1 MHSRLQRL
9 IEYLWPELILKGTPW
24 FSSWNLEHRKQF
36 ANRGKFF
43 FSLVA
48 LGYLGHYYL
57 VDIPNDKEPLEGWFI
72 FRMSMAGIS
81 FVTVLAYFFEAF
93 ASSRFVKWPAFFVCA
108 AACVTQAYVPVYFPE
123 APWFYPYLFIFT
135 SILVLSTSPL
145 KSLFF
150 AIPTMFMFFT
160 PLVEAGAPAYQLYS
174 ATVVS
179 LIVIFGVRASYI
191 SEIRNYLLTRE
202 RDAFRDEVIDLGK
215 EYESRLKSFIP
226 RVIADRLEHLI
237 ENTKLSV
244 LEATLEVLTPKK
256 REVACFWSDI
266 RGFTQG
272 SKDIDK
278 FLVDSVVPEVKAC
291 SDAVEDHEGIPRK
304 IGDLIFAYFDG
315 DDQRLN
321 LLRSILAGF
330 ALSELNKDMNA
341 TVSTVD
347 VNRFI
352 LVSIGEALVG
362 NVGGLNSGVEI
373 TALGPPV
380 NFLARLD
387 DATKAPG
394 LARHLEPGD
403 IILSSA
409 SAALLSQMK
418 VEMDCQRVCL
428 RKESVDI
435 RDFPEVED
443 VFVLRPSSEKHER
456 LKHAYDL
463 LAG

>member
-24 FSSWNLEHRKQF
+24 FNSWAIEHQRQF

-43 FSLVA
+43 FTLVA
-48 LGYLGHYYL
+48 LGYIGHYYL
-57 VDIPNDKEPLEGWFI
+57 VDIPNNKEPIQGWFT
-72 FRMSMAGIS
+72 FRMSMAAIS
-81 FVTVLAYFFEAF
+81 LATVASYFSGAFVR
-93 ASSRFVKWPAFFVCA
+93 SRFVKLPALFVCA
-108 AACVTQAYVPVYFPE
+108 AACITQAYVPVYFAD

-145 KSLFF
+145 KSLIF
-150 AIPTMFMFFT
+150 ALPTMLMFLD

-202 RDAFRDEVIDLGK
+202 RDAYRDEGANLAK
-215 EYESRLKSFIP
+215 EYEGRLKSFIP
-226 RVIADRLEHLI
+226 RVIAERLEHLI
-237 ENTKLSV
+237 ENKKMSV

-256 REVACFWSDI
+256 REVACLWSDI
-266 RGFTQG
+266 RGFTRG
-272 SKDIDK
+272 SKDIDR
-278 FLVDSVVPEVKAC
+278 FLVDSVMPEVKAC
-291 SDAVEDHEGIPRK
+291 SDAVENYDGIPRK

-315 DDQRLN
+315 NDQEKN
-321 LLRSILAGF
+321 LLKSILAGF
-330 ALSELNKDMNA
+330 ALSDLNKDMNA

-362 NVGGLNSGVEI
+362 NVGGMNSGVEI

-403 IILSSA
+403 IILCSDSA
-409 SAALLSQMK
+409 RLLSRINVDIK
-418 VEMDCQRVCL
+418 CLRVCL
-428 RKESVDI
+428 RHESVDI

-443 VFVLRPSSEKHER
+443 VFVLRPSSDKHER
-456 LKHAYDL
+456 LKDAYDL
-463 LAG
+463 LA